1 MAVKKARK
9 RLNRVIELW
18 EQGQPVYYTGAGPL
32 TYENGK
38 KMAKTWADFINVDFE
53 HHAFDIAGLDLF
65 MKGLVDGGPTK
76 SGHRIP
82 TVITTLPSNARTKEE
97 VWANAW
103 QIRHVLSAGVHGILH
118 THARQ
123 PDAVR
128 AFVET
133 CRYPFQTIG
142 VGKGLGEGQR
152 GAGGQA
158 HAAEVWG
165 VDART
170 YTNIADPWPLN
181 PDGELILGLKL
192 EDRECVANADLSA
205 GVPGLS
211 FAEWGPGDMGMSYGL
226 PDAHDPPYPP
236 IMEQARQTIKA
247 ACDKHGL
254 KFLSSWNDKKLSV
267 DQQVRKLIKEQ
278 GVMVMSGGGEPMAKA
293 GRALTKRT
301 MPV

>member
-1 MAVKKARK
+1 MPAKPRK

-18 EQGQPVYYTGAGPL
+18 EQGQPVYYTGTGPL
-32 TYENGK
+32 TYDNGK
-38 KMAKTWADFINVDFE
+38 KMAKTWADFVITDFE
-53 HHAFDIAGLDLF
+53 HHAFDIVGLDAF
-65 MKGLVDGGPTK
+65 MQGLVDGGPTN
-76 SGHRIP
+76 SGHRTP
-82 TVITTLPSNARTKEE
+82 AVIATLPSNARTKEE

-133 CRYPFQTIG
+133 CRYPFQKIG
-142 VGKGLGEGQR
+142 IGKGLGEGQR

-158 HAAEVWG
+158 RPAAIWG
-165 VDART
+165 VDAVK
-170 YTNIADPWPLN
+170 YTQIADPWPLN

-192 EDRECVANADLSA
+192 EDRECVANAHQTA
-205 GVPGLS
+205 AVPGLS

-236 IMEQARQTIKA
+236 IMEQARQTIKS
-247 ACDKHGL
+247 ACDANGL
-254 KFLSSWNDKKLSV
+254 RFLSSWSDKKKTGE
-267 DQQVRKLIKEQ
+267 QNIKTLLKDQ
-278 GVMVMSGGGEPMAKA
+278 GVMVVSGGGEPQAKL
-293 GRALTKRT
+293 GRKLTKRT

>member
-1 MAVKKARK
+1 MPAKKARK
-9 RLNRVIELW
+9 RMNRVIELW
-18 EQGQPVYYTGAGPL
+18 EQGQPAYYAGTGPL

-38 KMAKTWADFINVDFE
+38 KQAKTWADFLMTDFE
-53 HHAFDIAGLDLF
+53 HHAFDIVGLTAF
-65 MKGLVDGGPTK
+65 MQGLVDGGPTN

-82 TVITTLPSNARTKEE
+82 AVIATLPSNCRTKEE

-142 VGKGLGEGQR
+142 VGNGLGEGQR

-158 HAAEVWG
+158 LPAKVWG
-165 VDART
+165 VDPAT
-170 YTNIADPWPLN
+170 YTKIADPWPLN
-181 PDGELILGLKL
+181 PDGELLLGLKL
-192 EDRECVANADLSA
+192 EDRECVANADLCA

-211 FAEWGPGDMGMSYGL
+211 FAEWGPGDMGMSYGM
-226 PDAHDPPYPP
+226 PDAHDPPYPEV
-236 IMEQARQTIKA
+236 MERARQTIKA

-254 KFLSSWNDKKLSV
+254 RFLSSWNTPKLTIE
-267 DQQVRKLIKEQ
+267 QQVRKLIKEQ
-278 GVMVMSGGGEPMAKA
+278 GVMVMAGGGEPMARA
-293 GRALTKRT
+293 GRKLTGRK